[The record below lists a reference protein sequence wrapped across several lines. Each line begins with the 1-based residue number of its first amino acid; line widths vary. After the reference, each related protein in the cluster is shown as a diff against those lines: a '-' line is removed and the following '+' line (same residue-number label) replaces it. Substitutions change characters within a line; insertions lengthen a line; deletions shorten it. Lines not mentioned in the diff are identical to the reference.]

1 MTILLALSFSVA
13 YGVNENVNATEPI
26 NCSGLR
32 SCFDNCSTIQNCV
45 EYMNCI
51 ENCTIIATTA
61 FEAAKSARMTNVT
74 TTMTNT
80 TNMTLE
86 KAIAAKNKDVAR
98 RASDWLNP

>member
-1 MTILLALSFSVA
+1 M
-13 YGVNENVNATEPI
+13 
-26 NCSGLR
+26 
-32 SCFDNCSTIQNCV
+32 

-51 ENCTIIATTA
+51 ENCTITATTA
-61 FEAAKSARMTNVT
+61 FEAAKSARMANAATNMTNVT

-86 KAIAAKNKDVAR
+86 KAIAAKNKDVDS